1 MHQTPILC
9 ALLVIVLLALA
20 AGTGQAVEL
29 SPQLSRPPEVL
40 VDAFLEGVAGR
51 VALSPE
57 EHAAVRSLLIE
68 QTKKRQEIA
77 RARLAANPGRAGL
90 LALRE
95 DMRAL
100 SRETDTKLAAVLP
113 PEKVAILSAYRDE
126 LRQQARARVQTAASH
141 GS

>member
-77 RARLAANPGRAGL
+77 RARASGGRA
-90 LALRE
+90 ALISE
-95 DMRAL
+95 FCA
-100 SRETDTKLAAVLP
+100 EVFGQ
-113 PEKVAILSAYRDE
+113 RDKN
-126 LRQQARARVQTAASH
+126 TTS
-141 GS
+141 GG